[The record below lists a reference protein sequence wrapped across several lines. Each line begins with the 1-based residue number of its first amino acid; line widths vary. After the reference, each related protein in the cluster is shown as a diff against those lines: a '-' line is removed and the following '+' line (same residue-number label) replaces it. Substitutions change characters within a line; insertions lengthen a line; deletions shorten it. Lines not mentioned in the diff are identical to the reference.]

1 MEMIERIIEN
11 LLKWADRVI
20 GQLGKWL
27 SQPTSW
33 VVIVLAAALIAM
45 LIIYIRM
52 RIQINAKKKRGK
64 KKKKTFANMDA
75 RARFRLLM
83 TGDVTAADDMEGH
96 DFEKF
101 CADLLKRNGFE
112 QVRVTQASGDQGVDI
127 LAEKDDIRYAIQ
139 CKNYNSKLGNTPVQE
154 IYAGKT
160 FYHCHVGVVMT
171 NSTFTQGAI
180 DLAEATNVILWD
192 RDRLKKF
199 MEGE

>member
-1 MEMIERIIEN
+1 MNTFETMLRAVLDWGD
-11 LLKWADRVI
+11 LLIRY
-20 GQLGKWL
+20 LMKWL
-27 SQPTSW
+27 RQPAAW
-33 VVIVLAAALIAM
+33 IVILLAAALIAV
-45 LIIYIRM
+45 LIAYIRM
-52 RIQINAKKKRGK
+52 RMEINSKKKRGK
-64 KKKKTFANMDA
+64 KKKKTLDGMDA

-101 CADLLKRNGFE
+101 CADLLRRNGFDE
-112 QVRVTQASGDQGVDI
+112 VRVTPASGDQGVDI
-127 LAEKDDIRYAIQ
+127 LAQKDDIRYAIQ

-180 DLAEATNVILWD
+180 DLAEATNVLLWD
-192 RDRLKKF
+192 RDRLQRF
-199 MEGE
+199 MQGE